1 MKKQISGLAVIMVLL
16 PCSVAF
22 AQEAEA
28 LDAEATEASS
38 ADGAMEA
45 EATEDAT
52 LEEALAEEA
61 PVETTAAPPAS
72 GKRTSANGDDGP
84 RFRFGISAGGGFL
97 AGPVSGGYGGG
108 DLRLGVQVNDLV
120 AVYAQPQLGYYGA
133 DGFSIGGGLVGAS
146 AIVDVT
152 LIDRFFVGAGGGY
165 AILNSPSGPELH
177 FRFGGYPVMAR
188 STKGMNRKGLSL
200 AVDLRMFFVDGYD
213 MFVSPTL
220 NIGYEAF

>member
-1 MKKQISGLAVIMVLL
+1 MKKQISGLAVVLVLL
-16 PCSVAF
+16 PCSAAL

-28 LDAEATEASS
+28 MDAETTEAS
-38 ADGAMEA
+38 AAEGEPEA
-45 EATEDAT
+45 IAA
-52 LEEALAEEA
+52 EEASAEEA
-61 PVETTAAPPAS
+61 PAEEATTTAAPAAPE
-72 GKRTSANGDDGP
+72 KPTSATGADVP

-108 DLRLGVQVNDLV
+108 DLRLGFEVNNLIG
-120 AVYAQPQLGYYGA
+120 VYAQPQLGYYGA

-152 LIDRFFVGAGGGY
+152 LVDRFFVGAGGGY
-165 AILNSPSGPELH
+165 AILNNPSGPELH

>member
-1 MKKQISGLAVIMVLL
+1 MKKHISGLAVVLGLL

-28 LDAEATEASS
+28 PEAETVEAT
-38 ADGAMEA
+38 EA
-45 EATEDAT
+45 EATEGD
-52 LEEALAEEA
+52 AEEA
-61 PVETTAAPPAS
+61 PVEEEAVQEEATTTVAPAPTGKPTSAS
-72 GKRTSANGDDGP
+72 GADRP

-120 AVYAQPQLGYYGA
+120 GVYAQPQLGYYGV
-133 DGFSIGGGLVGAS
+133 DGVSIGGGLVGAS

-165 AILNSPSGPELH
+165 AILNNPSGPELH

-188 STKGMNRKGLSL
+188 STKGLNRKGLSL

>member
-1 MKKQISGLAVIMVLL
+1 M

-28 LDAEATEASS
+28 PEAETAEATEA
-38 ADGAMEA
+38 
-45 EATEDAT
+45 EATERGGNVEET
-52 LEEALAEEA
+52 PVEEAAVEEEA
-61 PVETTAAPPAS
+61 TTTVAPAPTGKPTSAS
-72 GKRTSANGDDGP
+72 GADGP

-133 DGFSIGGGLVGAS
+133 DGSSIGGGLLGAT

-165 AILNSPSGPELH
+165 AILINPSGPEL
-177 FRFGGYPVMAR
+177 PTVASVAIR
-188 STKGMNRKGLSL
+188 SWL
-200 AVDLRMFFVDGYD
+200 AVPR
-213 MFVSPTL
+213 
-220 NIGYEAF
+220 A